1 MNINILYYEVLFI
14 VKTNFKND
22 EKTFKLQT
30 QLTYSQT
37 YLHQIKA
44 LKHLSLLVSLKIDMP
59 IDLRDIG

>member
-22 EKTFKLQT
+22 EQTFKLQT
-30 QLTYSQT
+30 QLLSQT

-44 LKHLSLLVSLKIDMP
+44 LKHLSLLVSLKIDML
-59 IDLRDIG
+59 IDLPDIG